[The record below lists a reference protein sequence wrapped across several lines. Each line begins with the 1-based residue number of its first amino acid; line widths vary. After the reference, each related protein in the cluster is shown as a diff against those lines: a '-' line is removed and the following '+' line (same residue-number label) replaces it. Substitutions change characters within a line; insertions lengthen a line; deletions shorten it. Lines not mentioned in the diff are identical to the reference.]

1 MSSYADTAFSYDES
15 DLGLDP
21 ETKLRFKPNKK
32 ELELFKLE
40 KLNMYK
46 GTWMVCF
53 VYGITAIIL
62 LSVILFTEWGRTY
75 IYNKFFPAVI
85 TYVLGAIIIIIYL
98 IVSIFSIVPRKLRKS
113 VETLPV
119 CPDYWKL
126 ERVDK
131 DVKAEMKE
139 NITKYSKTLDNPS
152 AEDDIYKNYNKGKNE
167 QYILNSDGNI
177 NISTNDH
184 VLDYKCVPDPN
195 VYGDITELKSQL
207 ELVNENGNR
216 YYKGTTMKSYDAD
229 EEQPKYLY
237 VNSSSDRSTVNPTLN
252 KYAEITGVYKNTWTN
267 KENKDYYFDNTIVK
281 YDDGSGNRYK
291 AGTNDDQIH
300 IKDVKPLICNE
311 LYPYLLDSMED
322 KEKNQE
328 LKCEYAKKCGVSWSY
343 LDCYGDKGI
352 LSSIPLNVKNS
363 AAAAASLGSVA
374 STPVA

>member
-1 MSSYADTAFSYDES
+1 MSGYADTAFSYDES

-62 LSVILFTEWGRTY
+62 LSVIFFTEWGRTY

-85 TYVLGAIIIIIYL
+85 TYVLGAIVIIIYL

-126 ERVDK
+126 ERVDNG
-131 DVKAEMKE
+131 VKADIIK
-139 NITKYSKTLDNPS
+139 NITKYASNKDNPAQEDPLYKKGKNDQYILDRPNDINIS
-152 AEDDIYKNYNKGKNE
+152 AEDHA
-167 QYILNSDGNI
+167 LN
-177 NISTNDH
+177 
-184 VLDYKCVPDPN
+184 YKCVPDPN
-195 VYGDITELKSQL
+195 VYGDINELKSQL
-207 ELVNENGNR
+207 ELINENNNS
-216 YYKGTTMKSYDAD
+216 YKKGTTYDD
-229 EEQPKYLY
+229 FNKDIIRPKYLY
-237 VNSSSDRSTVNPTLN
+237 VNSSNINPDLE
-252 KYAEITGVYKNTWTN
+252 KYAEITGVYKNSWT
-267 KENKDYYFDNTIVK
+267 KQGGADGAYFKNTIVK
-281 YDDGSGNRYK
+281 YEDDLGARYSAEKTSSIHVGN
-291 AGTNDDQIH
+291 T
-300 IKDVKPLICNE
+300 KPLICNE

-352 LSSIPLNVKNS
+352 LSSIPLSVTNS
-363 AAAAASLGSVA
+363 AAAI
-374 STPVA
+374 

>member
-1 MSSYADTAFSYDES
+1 MSGYIDTAFSYDES

-62 LSVILFTEWGRTY
+62 LSVIFFTEWGRTY

-85 TYVLGAIIIIIYL
+85 TYVLGAIVIIIYL
-98 IVSIFSIVPRKLRKS
+98 IVSIFSLVPRKLRKS

-126 ERVDK
+126 KKVDEEVKK
-131 DVKAEMKE
+131 DMKD
-139 NITKYSKTLDNPS
+139 NITKYSTGKDNPIT
-152 AEDDIYKNYNKGKNE
+152 EDQNYKRGKND
-167 QYILNSDGNI
+167 QYILNRPDDI
-177 NISTNDH
+177 NILTEDH
-184 VLDYKCVPDPN
+184 VLTYKCVPDPD
-195 VYGDITELKSQL
+195 VYGDIDALKTQL
-207 ELVNENGNR
+207 ELINENNNI
-216 YYKGTTMKSYDAD
+216 YYKGTTHYDFGKD
-229 EEQPKYLY
+229 ISRPKYLY
-237 VNSSSDRSTVNPTLN
+237 VNSSNINPDLE
-252 KYAEITGVYKNTWTN
+252 KYAEITGVYKNTWTTHEKSGN
-267 KENKDYYFDNTIVK
+267 AYFDNTIVK
-281 YDDGSGNRYK
+281 YDNGAGIRYK
-291 AGTNDDQIH
+291 TDTDADRIH
-300 IKDVKPLICNE
+300 VDNTKPLICNE

-352 LSSIPLNVKNS
+352 LSSIPLSVTNS
-363 AAAAASLGSVA
+363 AA
-374 STPVA
+374 

>member
-1 MSSYADTAFSYDES
+1 MSSYVDTAFSYDES

-62 LSVILFTEWGRTY
+62 MSVILFTEWGRTY

-85 TYVLGAIIIIIYL
+85 TYVLGAIVIIIYL

-126 ERVDK
+126 ERVDTGA
-131 DVKAEMKE
+131 KADMKA
-139 NITKYSKTLDNPS
+139 NIIQYSKSATNPPS
-152 AEDDIYKNYNKGKNE
+152 SEINPLYKKGKHD

-177 NISTNDH
+177 NISNDDH

-195 VYGDITELKSQL
+195 VFGDITEIKSQL
-207 ELVNENGNR
+207 ELVNENNNK
-216 YYKGTTMKSYDAD
+216 YYKGTTNKSYDANK
-229 EEQPKYLY
+229 EQPEYLY
-237 VNSSSDRSTVNPTLN
+237 VDSSNVNPTLE
-252 KYAEITGVYKNTWTN
+252 KYAQVTGVYKNSWTTN
-267 KENKDYYFDNTIVK
+267 EMKANYFDNTIVK
-281 YDDGSGNRYK
+281 YEDDNGSRYTK
-291 AGTNDDQIH
+291 GTRDNQIH
-300 IKDVKPLICNE
+300 IGNTKPLICNE

-343 LDCYGDKGI
+343 IDCYGDKGV
-352 LSSIPLNVKNS
+352 LSSIPLTVTNS
-363 AAAAASLGSVA
+363 AAVAAAAA
-374 STPVA
+374 PVA

>member
-1 MSSYADTAFSYDES
+1 M
-15 DLGLDP
+15 
-21 ETKLRFKPNKK
+21 
-32 ELELFKLE
+32 
-40 KLNMYK
+40 
-46 GTWMVCF
+46 
-53 VYGITAIIL
+53 
-62 LSVILFTEWGRTY
+62 
-75 IYNKFFPAVI
+75 
-85 TYVLGAIIIIIYL
+85 
-98 IVSIFSIVPRKLRKS
+98 
-113 VETLPV
+113 
-119 CPDYWKL
+119 
-126 ERVDK
+126 K
-131 DVKAEMKE
+131 D

-152 AEDDIYKNYNKGKNE
+152 AEDANYKKGKNE

-207 ELVNENGNR
+207 ELVNENDNR
-216 YYKGTTMKSYDAD
+216 YSKGTTMKSYDAD

-237 VNSSSDRSTVNPTLN
+237 VNSSNINPTLE
-252 KYAEITGVYKNTWTN
+252 KYAEITGVYKNTWTTN
-267 KENKDYYFDNTIVK
+267 DKIGNYFENTIVK

-300 IKDVKPLICNE
+300 IKGDKPLICNE

-363 AAAAASLGSVA
+363 AAAAASLGAVA

>member
-85 TYVLGAIIIIIYL
+85 TYVLGAIVIIIYL

-113 VETLPV
+113 IDTLPV

-126 ERVDK
+126 KKVDTN
-131 DVKAEMKE
+131 VKEEMKK
-139 NITKYSKTLDNPS
+139 NITQYSKSATNPPSDEINTL
-152 AEDDIYKNYNKGKNE
+152 YKKGKHD

-177 NISTNDH
+177 NISSEDH

-207 ELVNENGNR
+207 ELVNENNNS
-216 YYKGTTMKSYDAD
+216 YKKGTTNKSYDAN
-229 EEQPKYLY
+229 EEHPKYLY
-237 VNSSSDRSTVNPTLN
+237 VDSSNVNPTLE
-252 KYAEITGVYKNTWTN
+252 KYAQVTGVYKNSWTTN
-267 KENKDYYFDNTIVK
+267 ANKDNYFDNTIVK
-281 YDDGSGNRYK
+281 YEDDSGSRYTK
-291 AGTNDDQIH
+291 GTRDSDIH
-300 IKDVKPLICNE
+300 IQNTKPLICNE

-343 LDCYGDKGI
+343 IDCYGDKGV
-352 LSSIPLNVKNS
+352 LSSIPLTVTNS
-363 AAAAASLGSVA
+363 AAVAAAAAPVA
-374 STPVA
+374 SA

>member
-131 DVKAEMKE
+131 DVKAEMKD
-139 NITKYSKTLDNPS
+139 NITKYSKTQPDPS
-152 AEDDIYKNYNKGKNE
+152 PEDPRYKKGKNG
-167 QYILNSDGNI
+167 QYILDSVGNI
-177 NISTNDH
+177 NITTDDH

-216 YYKGTTMKSYDAD
+216 YYKGTTNKSYEAE

-237 VNSSSDRSTVNPTLN
+237 VNSSNINSTLE
-252 KYAEITGVYKNTWTN
+252 KYAEITGVYKNTWATEQKKGN
-267 KENKDYYFDNTIVK
+267 YFNNTIVK
-281 YDDGSGNRYK
+281 YDDVSGNRYK
-291 AGTNDDQIH
+291 KGTNDGEIH

-328 LKCEYAKKCGVSWSY
+328 LKCEYANKCGVSWSY

-352 LSSIPLNVKNS
+352 LSSIPLNVTNS
-363 AAAAASLGSVA
+363 AAAAAAVGAIA
-374 STPVA
+374 STPTA

>member
-1 MSSYADTAFSYDES
+1 MSGYVDTAFSYDES

-62 LSVILFTEWGRTY
+62 LSVIFFTEWGRTY
-75 IYNKFFPAVI
+75 IYDKFFPAVI
-85 TYVLGAIIIIIYL
+85 TYVLGAIVIIIYL

-126 ERVDK
+126 QKTDDGMK
-131 DVKAEMKE
+131 TNMKA
-139 NITKYSKTLDNPS
+139 NITDYKIGVPNKPS
-152 AEDDIYKNYNKGKNE
+152 GEDIEGKYNKGKND
-167 QYILNSDGNI
+167 QYILDKPGEDI

-184 VLDYKCVPDPN
+184 VLEYKCVPDNN
-195 VYGDITELKSQL
+195 VYGDINNLKSQL
-207 ELVNENGNR
+207 ELINENNNI
-216 YYKGTTMKSYDAD
+216 YIKGTTFKDYKENKED
-229 EEQPKYLY
+229 PKYIY
-237 VNSSSDRSTVNPTLN
+237 VDSTSNISSLQ
-252 KYAEITGVYKNTWTN
+252 KYAEITGVYKNSWTN
-267 KENKDYYFDNTIVK
+267 SATGPAAYYDNTIVN
-281 YDDGSGNRYK
+281 YDN
-291 AGTNDDQIH
+291 AGTRITYPGGNPDLKIH
-300 IKDVKPLICNE
+300 VGATKPLICNE
-311 LYPYLLDSMED
+311 LYPYLLDSMEN

-343 LDCYGDKGI
+343 LDCYGDKGV
-352 LSSIPLNVKNS
+352 LSSIPIDVKNS
-363 AAAAASLGSVA
+363 ASTVATGIVAGAS
-374 STPVA
+374 

>member
-62 LSVILFTEWGRTY
+62 LSVIFFTEWGRTY

-85 TYVLGAIIIIIYL
+85 TYVLGAIVIIIYL
-98 IVSIFSIVPRKLRKS
+98 IVSIFSLVPRKLRKS

-126 ERVDK
+126 EKVDTE
-131 DVKAEMKE
+131 VKTDIKN
-139 NITKYSKTLDNPS
+139 NIRKYSSSKDNPVT
-152 AEDDIYKNYNKGKNE
+152 EVPEYKKGKND
-167 QYILNSDGNI
+167 QYILNRPDDI
-177 NISTNDH
+177 NISVEDH
-184 VLDYKCVPDPN
+184 VLNYKCVPDPN
-195 VYGDITELKSQL
+195 VYGDINDLKSQL
-207 ELVNENGNR
+207 ELINENNNI
-216 YYKGTTMKSYDAD
+216 YKKGTTYDEFKKD
-229 EEQPKYLY
+229 STRPKYLY
-237 VNSSSDRSTVNPTLN
+237 VNSSKINPDLE
-252 KYAEITGVYKNTWTN
+252 KYAEITGVYKNAWTTQA
-267 KENKDYYFDNTIVK
+267 DSDSAYFNNTIVNFEN
-281 YDDGSGNRYK
+281 DSGNRYK
-291 AGTNDDQIH
+291 
-300 IKDVKPLICNE
+300 KDVDISRIHVDNTKPLICNE
-311 LYPYLLDSMED
+311 LYPYLLDSMEN
-322 KEKNQE
+322 KNKNQE

-352 LSSIPLNVKNS
+352 LSSIPLSVTNS
-363 AAAAASLGSVA
+363 AAEKAAAI
-374 STPVA
+374 

>member
-131 DVKAEMKE
+131 DVKKDMKE

-152 AEDDIYKNYNKGKNE
+152 AEDANYKKGKNE

-207 ELVNENGNR
+207 ELVNENDNR
-216 YYKGTTMKSYDAD
+216 YSKGTTMKSYDAD

-237 VNSSSDRSTVNPTLN
+237 VNSSNINPTLE
-252 KYAEITGVYKNTWTN
+252 KYAEITGVYKNTWAN
-267 KENKDYYFDNTIVK
+267 KENIEKYFDNTIVK

-363 AAAAASLGSVA
+363 AAAAAAAASLGEVA

>member
-85 TYVLGAIIIIIYL
+85 TYVLGAIVIIIYL

-113 VETLPV
+113 IDTLPV

-126 ERVDK
+126 KKVDAN
-131 DVKAEMKE
+131 VKTDMKA
-139 NITKYSKTLDNPS
+139 NIIQYSKSDTNPTS
-152 AEDDIYKNYNKGKNE
+152 NEINPLYKKGKHD

-177 NISTNDH
+177 NMSNDDH

-207 ELVNENGNR
+207 ELVNENNNR
-216 YYKGTTMKSYDAD
+216 YYKGTTKKSYDAN

-237 VNSSSDRSTVNPTLN
+237 VDSSNVNLN
-252 KYAEITGVYKNTWTN
+252 LEKYAQVTGVYKNSWTTNAN
-267 KENKDYYFDNTIVK
+267 KANYFDNTIVK
-281 YDDGSGNRYK
+281 YEDDNGSRYK
-291 AGTNDDQIH
+291 KGDRDHEIH
-300 IKDVKPLICNE
+300 IGNTKPLICNE

-322 KEKNQE
+322 KEKTQE

-343 LDCYGDKGI
+343 IDCYGDKGV
-352 LSSIPLNVKNS
+352 LSSIPLTVRNT
-363 AAAAASLGSVA
+363 AAAAAA
-374 STPVA
+374 AAPVAAE